1 MFILTN
7 VKEESFNPRIND
19 SKKSR
24 FWLKLKMNVGTINY
38 FSCHFFQCVE
48 KQSGKKNLSSSDI
61 YLIIELVLAL
71 VSITKCSEDMIK
83 AGKLGTKMFH

>member
-1 MFILTN
+1 MFSLTN

-24 FWLKLKMNVGTINY
+24 FWLKLKMNVVTI
-38 FSCHFFQCVE
+38 SCLLSLLSVCR
-48 KQSGKKNLSSSDI
+48 KAIRKKNLSSSDI

>member
-1 MFILTN
+1 MFSLTN

-24 FWLKLKMNVGTINY
+24 FWLKLKMNVAQFLLSLLSVCRKAIR
-38 FSCHFFQCVE
+38 
-48 KQSGKKNLSSSDI
+48 KKNLSSSDI

-71 VSITKCSEDMIK
+71 VSTTKCSEDMIK

>member
-1 MFILTN
+1 MFSLTN

-24 FWLKLKMNVGTINY
+24 FWLKLKMNVAQFLLSLLSVCRKAIR
-38 FSCHFFQCVE
+38 
-48 KQSGKKNLSSSDI
+48 KKNLSSSDI

-71 VSITKCSEDMIK
+71 VSAQRHDKSWKIRNQDVSLSSDM
-83 AGKLGTKMFH
+83 